1 MIAILDKRMVEQVN
15 NFAFRSFSQC
25 FFSFYFSTGY
35 FCLFYKRILPLLSNE
50 HRRRINPTIV
60 LA

>member
-15 NFAFRSFSQC
+15 NFAFEALASAFLA
-25 FFSFYFSTGY
+25 FTLAPA
-35 FCLFYKRILPLLSNE
+35 FCLFYKRILLLLSNE